1 MIRSKDNFL
10 QVSDGAWIYFEDYG
24 KDKGEPIMIL
34 HGFLCS
40 SKFFYKNIDALSA
53 DHRLVLIDWRGTV
66 LRQKRFKIS
75 LWTAVPRMFMN
86 SLSIWAWRM

>member
-40 SKFFYKNIDALSA
+40 SKFSSL
-53 DHRLVLIDWRGTV
+53 
-66 LRQKRFKIS
+66 KILMPS
-75 LWTAVPRMFMN
+75 PPITGWC
-86 SLSIWAWRM
+86 

>member
-40 SKFFYKNIDALSA
+40 SKFFYKNIDALSVA
-53 DHRLVLIDWRGTV
+53 LQTSCENFSNNL
-66 LRQKRFKIS
+66 QKRNG
-75 LWTAVPRMFMN
+75 A
-86 SLSIWAWRM
+86 

>member
-40 SKFFYKNIDALSA
+40 SKFFYKN
-53 DHRLVLIDWRGTV
+53 RLAGA
-66 LRQKRFKIS
+66 RFFVKNAS
-75 LWTAVPRMFMN
+75 KSHYGPLCQGC
-86 SLSIWAWRM
+86 S

>member
-34 HGFLCS
+34 HGF
-40 SKFFYKNIDALSA
+40 SA
-53 DHRLVLIDWRGTV
+53 RPNFSI
-66 LRQKRFKIS
+66 KILMPS
-75 LWTAVPRMFMN
+75 PPITGWC
-86 SLSIWAWRM
+86 

>member
-34 HGFLCS
+34 HGFS
-40 SKFFYKNIDALSA
+40 I
-53 DHRLVLIDWRGTV
+53 
-66 LRQKRFKIS
+66 KILMPS
-75 LWTAVPRMFMN
+75 PPITGWC
-86 SLSIWAWRM
+86 

>member
-40 SKFFYKNIDALSA
+40 SKFSIKILMPHPP
-53 DHRLVLIDWRGTV
+53 DHRLC
-66 LRQKRFKIS
+66 
-75 LWTAVPRMFMN
+75 
-86 SLSIWAWRM
+86 

>member
-34 HGFLCS
+34 HLRRSPAGADRLAGARFFVKNASKSHYGPLCQGCS
-40 SKFFYKNIDALSA
+40 
-53 DHRLVLIDWRGTV
+53 
-66 LRQKRFKIS
+66 
-75 LWTAVPRMFMN
+75 
-86 SLSIWAWRM
+86 

>member
-53 DHRLVLIDWRGTV
+53 DHRLVLIDWRVFVKNASKSHYGP
-66 LRQKRFKIS
+66 LCQGCS
-75 LWTAVPRMFMN
+75 
-86 SLSIWAWRM
+86 

>member
-53 DHRLVLIDWRGTV
+53 DHRLVLIDWRGHGSSSKT
-66 LRQKRFKIS
+66 LQIS

>member
-53 DHRLVLIDWRGTV
+53 DHRLVLIGASKSHYGP
-66 LRQKRFKIS
+66 LCQGCS
-75 LWTAVPRMFMN
+75 
-86 SLSIWAWRM
+86 